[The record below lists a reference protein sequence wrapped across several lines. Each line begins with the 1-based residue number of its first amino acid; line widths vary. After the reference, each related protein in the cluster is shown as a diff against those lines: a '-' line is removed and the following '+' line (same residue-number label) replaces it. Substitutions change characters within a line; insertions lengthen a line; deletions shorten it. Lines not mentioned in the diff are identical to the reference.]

1 MTNATTQTSAPA
13 PIHTGLTSM
22 IGNTPM
28 LEVNQIDTGPCRLLL
43 KMESQNPGNSIKDR
57 IAVSMIEAAERS
69 GDLTEGG
76 HIIEAT
82 AGNTG
87 ISLALVGRLKGY
99 MVTVVVPDKMSDAKI
114 AHLRALGADVSITR
128 SDVQKNHPEYYQEVA
143 ARIALET
150 GGFYVNQ
157 FENEANAAAHFATT
171 GPEIW
176 QQTGG
181 TIDAF
186 VGGIGSGGTLA
197 GAGQYLKN
205 MNPAI
210 TIILADPKGSILTP
224 LINEGKDVE
233 AGSWLVEGI
242 GEDFVPDVANLDL
255 IDEAIAIDDKGS
267 FEAARDLL
275 RQEGV
280 LAGSSTGTQLA
291 AALKWCRKQTEPK
304 TVVTFVCDHGSK
316 YLDRMFN
323 DYWMRDQ
330 GFIERPATNDLQ
342 DLITRRHAEHE
353 DYTLLPDTPLMQAVK
368 MMRLYD
374 VSQMA
379 VLNQGGELEGI
390 LDESDILLAITRN
403 AEAFSHPVSKYM
415 TRKLKTVLPTDS
427 VDTLLP
433 IFQADRIAIVVQGD
447 EYLGLITR
455 IDLINYL
462 RNRMAT

>member
-1 MTNATTQTSAPA
+1 
-13 PIHTGLTSM
+13 
-22 IGNTPM
+22 
-28 LEVNQIDTGPCRLLL
+28 
-43 KMESQNPGNSIKDR
+43 
-57 IAVSMIEAAERS
+57 
-69 GDLTEGG
+69 
-76 HIIEAT
+76 
-82 AGNTG
+82 
-87 ISLALVGRLKGY
+87 
-99 MVTVVVPDKMSDAKI
+99 
-114 AHLRALGADVSITR
+114 
-128 SDVQKNHPEYYQEVA
+128 
-143 ARIALET
+143 
-150 GGFYVNQ
+150 
-157 FENEANAAAHFATT
+157 
-171 GPEIW
+171 
-176 QQTGG
+176 
-181 TIDAF
+181 
-186 VGGIGSGGTLA
+186 
-197 GAGQYLKN
+197 

-242 GEDFVPDVANLDL
+242 GEDFVPDVANLDR